1 MNPPLPGQLLLPL
14 PGLYGAAAAEE
25 VAEGERLRDEGISH
39 ARGGAPVL
47 ALWEAVETVRL
58 VALRRETL
66 TSDDIWTALE
76 ALWEQG
82 AMTFPE
88 PRVMG
93 AVFKVAEREGY
104 VRPTEEHRL
113 SRRPVCHRRPIR
125 VWRSLLYRGVT
136 HREQREE
143 VPA

>member
-1 MNPPLPGQLLLPL
+1 MNPPLPGQLFLPL
-14 PGLYGAAAAEE
+14 PGLYGSSSE
-25 VAEGERLRDEGISH
+25 VAEGERLREEGI
-39 ARGGAPVL
+39 ARAQGGAPAI
-47 ALWEAVETVRL
+47 ALWEAVAAVRL

-66 TSDDIWTALE
+66 TSDDVWLALE
-76 ALWEQG
+76 ALWAAG
-82 AMTFPE
+82 AMSFRE

-104 VRPTEEHRL
+104 VVATEEHRL

-125 VWRSLLYRGVT
+125 VWRSLLYRGVP
-136 HREQREE
+136 HREQREG